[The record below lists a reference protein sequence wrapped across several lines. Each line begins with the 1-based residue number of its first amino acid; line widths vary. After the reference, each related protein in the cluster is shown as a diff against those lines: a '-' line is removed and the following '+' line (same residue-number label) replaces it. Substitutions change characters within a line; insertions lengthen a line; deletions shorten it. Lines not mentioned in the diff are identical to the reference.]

1 MNKQVAYVIGSN
13 VSKSLS
19 PKIFDYWFNK
29 YNINATYGYKEI
41 KETNFNK
48 DIKKILNED
57 SLSGLNI
64 TIPYKER
71 IINYLKKSDE
81 HSELIGAVNFVTK
94 TQDGYV
100 GRNTDWI
107 GFKESIKWA
116 EKNGKDK
123 LEEKNTAVVI
133 GYGGSAKAIVYS
145 LSYMGFKNIR
155 VFNRTY
161 EKISK
166 LKRAIPH
173 KLEELENY
181 FEEADLVVNT
191 IPINYNKDIKLNL
204 PTYPNSQKK
213 SLCGIGF
220 DVVYNQRTFFN
231 NYFPKNKHINGLPM
245 LVHQAIPCFEKWFGV
260 KPEFDTPLYSLLISE
275 VNTILGEK

>member
-1 MNKQVAYVIGSN
+1 MNKKVAYVIGSN

-19 PKIFDYWFNK
+19 PKIFDYWFKK

-41 KETNFNK
+41 KEANFNK
-48 DIKKILNED
+48 DIEKILNED
-57 SLSGLNI
+57 GLSGLNI

-71 IINYLKKSDE
+71 IINYLKENDE
-81 HSELIGAVNFVTK
+81 HSRLIGAVNFVTK
-94 TQDGYV
+94 TQDGFV

-116 EKNGKDK
+116 EKKGKEK
-123 LEEKNTAVVI
+123 LEEKNTAIVI

-166 LKRAIPH
+166 LKKITPH
-173 KLEELENY
+173 KLEDLENY
-181 FEEADLVVNT
+181 FEEANLIVNT

-204 PTYPNSQKK
+204 PTYPNTQKK
-213 SLCGIGF
+213 TFCGIGF
-220 DVVYNQRTFFN
+220 DAVYNKRTFFN